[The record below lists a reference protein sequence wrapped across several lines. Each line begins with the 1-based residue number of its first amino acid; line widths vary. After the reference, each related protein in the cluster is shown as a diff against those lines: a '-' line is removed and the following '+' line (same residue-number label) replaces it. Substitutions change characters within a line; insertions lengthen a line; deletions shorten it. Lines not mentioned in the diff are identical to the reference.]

1 MNPIKIAMPILFTI
15 GYTTIILF
23 AANRIQ
29 NFQPFRVSEIEYI
42 NFQFNYQSL
51 LLILAAVSLASTFML
66 NKENFLN
73 YFSLGSISAPTQE
86 MKIFG
91 IKQND
96 GWLKTGISLSLI
108 ISLVTAIFMYFQ
120 LIQVQVNWSL
130 MKNGFLWVL
139 LFSLTNSFGE
149 EMIFRIGVVSP
160 LKGLLSP
167 IAIFIISAVLFGLPH
182 LAGMPSG
189 LIGALMAG
197 YLGLVLAKSVF
208 ETNGFFWAWL
218 IHFLQDVIIIGSL
231 FLIRSNNNI

>member
-1 MNPIKIAMPILFTI
+1 MNSLKVAMPILFTI
-15 GYTTIILF
+15 GYTAIILF
-23 AANRIQ
+23 TAKQVQ

-51 LLILAAVSLASTFML
+51 LLILAIVSLASTFML

-73 YFSLGSISAPTQE
+73 YFSLGYISAPTQE
-86 MKIFG
+86 MKMFG

-108 ISLVTAIFMYFQ
+108 ISLVTTIFMYFQ
-120 LIQVQVNWSL
+120 LKGLQVNWSNL
-130 MKNGFLWVL
+130 QSGFLWII

-149 EMIFRIGVVSP
+149 EMIYRIGIVSP
-160 LKGLLSP
+160 LKGLISP
-167 IAIFIISAVLFGLPH
+167 MTIYIVSGVLFGLPH

-189 LIGALMAG
+189 FIGAVMAG
-197 YLGLVLAKSVF
+197 ILGLVLAKSVF

-231 FLIRSNNNI
+231 FLIRSSNGI